1 MARIDVA
8 EDHLRLEVSLP
19 WLLAKLTE
27 RFVPAIRKEGAL
39 LLEKK

>member
-1 MARIDVA
+1 VIDVE

-19 WLLAKLTE
+19 WLLAKLSE
-27 RFVPAIRKEGAL
+27 KLIPAIRKEGTL